1 MTIGPS
7 MANIIMFYGHRPAYG
22 LSVSPNP
29 LSRNPSYKPVPN
41 PDRSIRDADIQYLV
55 WDAYSASR
63 SKFFSKGIVRY
74 ADRYNGHVVHT
85 EYVTSNKGG
94 RRVKTP
100 VIVIYAV
107 RP

>member
-7 MANIIMFYGHRPAYG
+7 MANIIMFYGRRRALG

-41 PDRSIRDADIQYLV
+41 PDRSIRNGDLQYLV
-55 WDAYSASR
+55 WDTYSASR
-63 SKFFSKGIVRY
+63 SKFFAQGIVRY

-85 EYVTSNKGG
+85 EYVTSTKKG

-100 VIVIYAV
+100 VIVVYAV